1 MPPLGV
7 TLMDLLGYIKN
18 KIKVTNKMTFRR
30 DIILDYNC
38 EPNLIILL
46 LKSRDLSSVGRR
58 KSGRAILKQRIPHK
72 VVALKMKGVT

>member
-1 MPPLGV
+1 MPPPGV
-7 TLMDLLGYIKN
+7 TLMNLLGYIKN
-18 KIKVTNKMTFRR
+18 KVTNKMTFRR

-58 KSGRAILKQRIPHK
+58 KSGRAIKILLSQAVPGLLSHRI
-72 VVALKMKGVT
+72 VRQ